1 VSTIAAYIRV
11 SSRSQSL
18 ELQRAAIEQ
27 AANVLGETIGEWF
40 SDTMSGKK
48 LDRPGLGELRLR
60 VRKGEISRVYVFR
73 LDRLA
78 RSGIR
83 DTLAVVEEMR
93 HRGCKLVSIADGFDV
108 DGPCAEIVL
117 AVMAWAAQM
126 EREAISERICAA
138 RTRIEA
144 AGGRWGRPGKAGPA
158 ELERARTLKKAGL
171 SVRKIA
177 QATGIPRSTIA
188 RAVAGQGHYA
198 KDRGDEIRMVACP
211 KNLPGPG
218 PTKARVI

>member
-1 VSTIAAYIRV
+1 MSTIAAYIRV
-11 SSRSQSL
+11 SSRSQTHDS
-18 ELQRAAIEQ
+18 QRAAIEQ
-27 AANVLGETIGEWF
+27 AAAARGETIGEWF

-48 LDRPGLGELRLR
+48 LDRPALSDLRQR
-60 VRKGEISRVYVFR
+60 VRRGQISRVYVFR

-93 HRGCKLVSIADGFDV
+93 FRGCELVSIADGFNV
-108 DGPCAEIVL
+108 TGPAAEIVL

-158 ELERARTLKKAGL
+158 DLERARKLKKAGL

-177 QATGIPRSTIA
+177 MATGIPRSTIA

-198 KDRGDEIRMVACP
+198 STRDERCP

-218 PTKARVI
+218 PAKTRVI